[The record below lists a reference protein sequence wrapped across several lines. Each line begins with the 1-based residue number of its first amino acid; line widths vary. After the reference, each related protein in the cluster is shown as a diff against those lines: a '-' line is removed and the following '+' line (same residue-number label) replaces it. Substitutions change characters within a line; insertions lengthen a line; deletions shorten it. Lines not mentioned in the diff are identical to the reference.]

1 MHILTSGSLAYDRI
15 MDFPGKFSDHI
26 LPDKIHVLNVSF
38 MVNSLTERCGG
49 CAGNI
54 VYNLA
59 LLGEKP
65 LTLATAGKD
74 FGTYRERFKDLGLP
88 LEGIREI
95 PEEFTAGAYI
105 TTDKSDNQITGFN
118 PGAMK
123 HPSLFNFDGIQKDDS
138 IAIISPG
145 NLEDMIEYSRYYKKS
160 GISHIADP
168 GQQIVWLKGDQL
180 KEMISGASLF
190 ISNDYELEMVMKTT
204 GLDRGDLLEL
214 TPALLITL
222 GEEGSVIITKKG
234 EVKIP
239 AVTAK
244 AVLDPTGAGDAYRS
258 GLIKG
263 MVLKKDLTASAQMGA
278 VCASFAVECHG
289 TQEHY
294 FTQDDFWERY
304 NTAFGR

>member
-1 MHILTSGSLAYDRI
+1 MQILTSGSLAYDRI

-65 LTLATAGKD
+65 IALATAGKD
-74 FGTYRERFKDLGLP
+74 FGTYRERFEKLGLP
-88 LEGIREI
+88 LDGIREI

-123 HPSLFNFDGIQKDDS
+123 HPSLFKFDGIQKDDA

-145 NLEDMIEYSRYYKKS
+145 NLEDMIEYGRYYKKA
-160 GISHIADP
+160 GIPHIADP
-168 GQQIVWLKGDQL
+168 GQQIVWLKGNQL
-180 KEMISGASLF
+180 KEMISGARLF

-204 GLDRGDLLEL
+204 GLNKEELLEL
-214 TPALLITL
+214 TPVLLITL
-222 GEEGSVIITKKG
+222 GEEGSVIITKDG
-234 EVKIP
+234 EEKIP
-239 AVTAK
+239 TVTAE

-263 MVLKKDLTASAQMGA
+263 MVLKRDTIVCAQMGA

-294 FTQDDFWERY
+294 FTEDAFWERY
-304 NTAFGR
+304 NTAFGD

>member
-1 MHILTSGSLAYDRI
+1 MQIFTSGSLAYDRI

-26 LPDKIHVLNVSF
+26 LPEKIHVLNVSF
-38 MVNSLTERCGG
+38 MVNSFTERCGG

-65 LTLATAGKD
+65 MVLATAGKD
-74 FGTYRERFKDLGLP
+74 FGTYGERFKNLGLP

-123 HPSLFNFDGIQKDDS
+123 HPSLFKFEGIHKDDS

-145 NLEDMIEYSRYYKKS
+145 NLEDMIEYSRFYKKA

-180 KEMISGASLF
+180 KEMITGASLF
-190 ISNDYELEMVMKTT
+190 ISNDYELEMVMKNTK
-204 GLDRGDLLEL
+204 LMKEDLLKM
-214 TPALLITL
+214 TPAIFTTL
-222 GEEGSVIITKKG
+222 GEEGSVILTEEG
-234 EVKIP
+234 EVSIP
-239 AVTAK
+239 AVTAD

-263 MVLKKDLTASAQMGA
+263 MVMKKELTVCAQMGA

-289 TQEHY
+289 TQEHR
-294 FTQDDFWERY
+294 FTQDAFWQRY
-304 NTAFGR
+304 GKTF